1 MSSSDIFITPSTSLV
16 LIKRADRPTNI
27 YLSTFRT
34 VDFKVS
40 IRDTTG
46 SSNLQVNISTIGGAR
61 FIDNSI
67 YYLLDQPYGFL
78 NLSLRTST
86 LWQPLHTSGQEPE
99 KAAANIGTTNI
110 SSSYFSILSS
120 ATKNVSTMILEN
132 LQTFNP
138 LLINAPFV
146 IGNLSTPGFILIQ
159 STMNVYGDALFRKNV
174 SVGQE
179 TIFLSSFFVE
189 SILPLSSA
197 IQAFSSV
204 GVGREIYV
212 GSTVTIFSTLFTRS
226 SIAIQTLQVQASTS
240 QTAFEVLNDIKTA
253 GTISTFKGFDIEDT
267 LYVANFF
274 EIFQNV
280 SSMGGNLS
288 ANTLRVERLNAIGNL
303 SILSSASIFS
313 TLALQSSLSIRDSLS
328 TFSTSAIGRNLST
341 ALFQTPS
348 LSTFGSVSTSG
359 SAIINQEIQAR
370 GFLSANSIFVT
381 NLFSTGASLFVSANV
396 STLATASLSSLTV
409 NNSGLFSTLFISSS
423 VGVGNSVTVQ
433 KNLSATSLFLSNT
446 LNLNEFRNLGQ
457 TIVASNIGVRD
468 TIVVENNMTVQQST
482 VIVGYDVASYQ
493 VSTLII
499 KAAEP
504 TIGLRASTLIA
515 SNVTY
520 TNKTQLS
527 YDPSESYNI
536 STNAYGAVLAD
547 KMYINRFRSYYLST
561 QTAYT
566 ETILN
571 TNVNTPGLVEILQPS
586 LFPRGL
592 STLNINASTITAE
605 NIIGSFIGNASLLP
619 NIPVLY
625 STLST
630 NYLTASTI
638 LTKVFSTSEL
648 VSYNANTYNFT
659 SIDESLSFATPAFF
673 LSTGIPLDTIDKFQ
687 YIQSLNSSTLNITN
701 TLFLNAGNRRVG
713 VMTSTPRYNLDISGS
728 LYYTGILNVSSQ
740 NTVSFST
747 QKPVVSFSTL
757 YFSSIAVRDTL
768 GFNSLAVNSSE
779 PLSLPNAVYIA
790 NRQPTKNFY
799 STSFTGVYTNSTL
812 SSIDFNLAVITYNNT
827 KNVAINNIDINPTN
841 FDLSILPLEA
851 PCDLFVNGDMK
862 ASTIH
867 ISSLSVQR
875 KLIASTIEMSSL
887 KINAGFSTFYN
898 TISTNANTNTSIVN
912 VNGFVEFYKNS
923 TLQGSLHIKK
933 PSSASYN
940 QSFFC
945 VYNEAYISSMFVNSL
960 HVRNILLGTQDL

>member
-1 MSSSDIFITPSTSLV
+1 MSSNIFITPSTSLV

-27 YLSTFRT
+27 YLSTFNVPNFR
-34 VDFKVS
+34 VS

-120 ATKNVSTMILEN
+120 ATKNVSTFILEN

-138 LLINAPFV
+138 LIVNAPFV
-146 IGNLSTPGFILIQ
+146 IGNLSTPGFILFL
-159 STMNVYGDALFRKNV
+159 STLNVYGDALFEKTV
-174 SVGQE
+174 SVGQA
-179 TIFLSSFFVE
+179 TFFLSSFFVE
-189 SILPLSSA
+189 SILPLSTS

-212 GSTVTIFSTLFTRS
+212 GSTVRVFSTLFTRS
-226 SIAIQTLQVQASTS
+226 SITVSTLQVQGSTS
-240 QTAFEVLNDIKTA
+240 QISFEVLNDMRLA
-253 GTISTFKGFDIEDT
+253 GTISTLKGFDVEDT
-267 LYVANFF
+267 LNVTNIA

-288 ANTLRVERLNAIGNL
+288 ANTLRVAGLNAVGNL

-313 TLALQSSLSIRDSLS
+313 TFTLQSSLLVNKSLS
-328 TFSTSAIGRNLST
+328 TFSTSIIGRNLST
-341 ALFQTPS
+341 ALFQTPF
-348 LSTFGSVSTSG
+348 LSTFASVSTTG
-359 SAIINQEIQAR
+359 STIVNQALQAR
-370 GFLSANSIFVT
+370 GFVSANSMFVT
-381 NLFSTGASLFVSANV
+381 NLFSTGASLFVSANL
-396 STLATASLSSLTV
+396 STLATASVSSLTV
-409 NNSGLFSTLFISSS
+409 NNSALFSTLAISSFA
-423 VGVGNSVTVQ
+423 GIGNSLTVE
-433 KNLSATSLFLSNT
+433 KNLSANSLFLFST
-446 LNLNEFRNLGQ
+446 LNVNEFRNMGQ
-457 TIVASNIGVRD
+457 NLLTNNIGVRGL
-468 TIVVENNMTVQQST
+468 IVVENNMTVQEST
-482 VIVGYDVASYQ
+482 VIVGYDVDSYQ

-499 KAAEP
+499 KSVEP
-504 TIGLRASTLIA
+504 AVGLRASTLIA
-515 SNVTY
+515 SNTTY

-527 YDPSESYNI
+527 YDPTQSYNI
-536 STNAYGAVLAD
+536 STNAYGAVFAE
-547 KMYINRFRSYYLST
+547 KMYINKFHSYYLST

-566 ETILN
+566 DTILN
-571 TNVNTPGLVEILQPS
+571 TNIQTPGLVEILQAS

-592 STLNINASTITAE
+592 SSQKINTSTLTAQNIL
-605 NIIGSFIGNASLLP
+605 GSFIGDASLLP
-619 NIPVLY
+619 NVPILF

-638 LTKVFSTSEL
+638 ITKVFSTSEL
-648 VSYNANTYNFT
+648 LSYNASSSNFT
-659 SIDESLSFATPAFF
+659 RIDESLSFATPAFI
-673 LSTGIPLDTIDKFQ
+673 LSTGIAIDAIGKFQ

-713 VMTSTPRYNLDISGS
+713 VLTSTPRYNLDISGS

-757 YFSSIAVRDTL
+757 YFSSILVRDTL
-768 GFNSLAVNSSE
+768 EFKTLGVNSSE
-779 PLSLPNAVYIA
+779 PLSLQNAVYIA
-790 NRQPTKNFY
+790 NREATKNFY
-799 STSFTGVYTNSTL
+799 STSFAGVFTNSTF
-812 SSIDFNLAVITYNNT
+812 STVDFNLAVITYNNT
-827 KNVAINNIDINPTN
+827 KNVAINNIDIDPNN
-841 FDLSILPLEA
+841 FNLSIAPLET
-851 PCDLFVNGDMK
+851 PCDLFVNGNMK
-862 ASTIH
+862 ASTIYT
-867 ISSLSVQR
+867 SSISVQR
-875 KLIASTIEMSSL
+875 KLIASSIELSTL
-887 KINAGFSTFYN
+887 RINAGYSRFYN
-898 TISTNANTNTSIVN
+898 TISTITTTNTSIVN

-933 PSSASYN
+933 PSSATYN

-945 VYNEAYISSMFVNSL
+945 VYDEAYISSMFVNVL
-960 HVRNILLGTQDL
+960 HARGILLATQDL